1 VMTCNAEFYEDDD
14 FSKNVVVDNFYGD
27 SFSVADAGTNKRWN
41 AMGTDSAEVTQWFV
55 RDYAS
60 IIPNSY
66 KTEYVG
72 RFKSGRKTM

>member
-1 VMTCNAEFYEDDD
+1 MSGSDSGEDIDKAENDEMNNMI
-14 FSKNVVVDNFYGD
+14 KANPEL
-27 SFSVADAGTNKRWN
+27 
-41 AMGTDSAEVTQWFV
+41 AMGTDTAEVTQWFV